1 MNKIIE
7 WLDSYGAE
15 YDVANKIL
23 TIRKPMQVGD
33 FVELKKV
40 LKEKSKVEDIIV
52 EDSRYERK
60 KIKEI

>member
-1 MNKIIE
+1 MNNLLE

-52 EDSRYERK
+52 YEDNDLSN
-60 KIKEI
+60 